1 MNNKIFARKN
11 DGTLVSYDLLLT
23 FTSDIDGN
31 NYFVY
36 TDNVVDNGNKLRLY
50 AGIYDPNVAGK
61 YLGEPNTTAQWQ
73 EILSVLDRVYLGK

>member
-1 MNNKIFARKN
+1 MNNKIYAVKN
-11 DGTLVSYDLLLT
+11 DGSLVNYDLLLT
-23 FTSDIDGN
+23 FRSDIDGN

-50 AGIYDPNVAGK
+50 AGIYDPNVVGK
-61 YLGEPNTTAQWQ
+61 YLGEPTTTAQWQ